1 MLDSDEVRVYFK
13 NVIKIKVN
21 PETSD
26 ASEKLSREWNIN
38 GYPSFYVYPQN
49 GPPVSVNRRKQ
60 VDGEWELMSPSE
72 FVQACKKAAAGQ

>member
-1 MLDSDEVRVYFK
+1 MLDSDDVRAYFK

-26 ASEKLSREWNIN
+26 TSEKLSREWNIH

-49 GPPVSVNRRKQ
+49 GRPVRVNRRKQ

-72 FVQACKKAAAGQ
+72 FVQACKKAAAG